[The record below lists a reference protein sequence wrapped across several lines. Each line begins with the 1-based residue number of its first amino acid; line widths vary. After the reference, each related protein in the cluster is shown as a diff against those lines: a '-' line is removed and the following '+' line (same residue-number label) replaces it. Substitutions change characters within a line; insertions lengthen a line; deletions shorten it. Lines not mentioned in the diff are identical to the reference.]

1 MKLNYVVQL
10 KKMKKKIKKE
20 YKLRKKKKKKIKK
33 KNKLRKKKKY
43 DNSITKKNLLL

>member
-20 YKLRKKKKKKIKK
+20 YKLRKE
-33 KNKLRKKKKY
+33 KKY
-43 DNSITKKNLLL
+43 DNYITKKNLL